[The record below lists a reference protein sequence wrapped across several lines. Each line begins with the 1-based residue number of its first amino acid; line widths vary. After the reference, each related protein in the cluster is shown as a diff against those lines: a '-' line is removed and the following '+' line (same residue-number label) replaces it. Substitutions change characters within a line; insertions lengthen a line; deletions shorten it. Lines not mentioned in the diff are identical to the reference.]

1 MRFVAAARV
10 PEVCTDLGARKFL
23 VVGAPNGPLAPVGL
37 RRRIDDAVEGELAAR
52 GALPAAIGVDAEL
65 SSCIRDQVFRTRAL
79 GSTGLAIA
87 LPPLSELADAEG
99 RLNVDD
105 SAALLAWTRATAELP
120 VVLLTS
126 EADRQVSA
134 YAPMPLERL
143 LAAEGRAAPEAPPP
157 AVDEATWMEAS
168 REPASDPFDMTP
180 PPAAVSPAREEAR
193 RRDDVR
199 RTPQPPPAGRS
210 RVTPVPPAVA
220 SRDPEAGIAAAARH
234 AEPPCDDAPRA
245 EIDIALAA
253 RMTVAAGPAGAAP
266 GMDLALLAASAE
278 PANGA
283 GAGAGAGAG
292 GAPRRLKSGVL
303 KGTRRGPRPDARL
316 DGRPAEPRDAR
327 DPRDASEAHAL
338 RDAHDL
344 HDARYAAEPHAHG
357 APEAHAHD
365 ARYAAEAH
373 AHDAHDAC
381 APMDPEAPAAREPA
395 RAAAAR
401 DAHAHL
407 YEPRRPQRPE
417 EVAVETASIPV
428 RARDTGAARAV
439 TSAEWRSMAVELD
452 AARGPKPVRVI
463 EQLFMTRYVP
473 LVGALARGEADGAV
487 RGVVDGWSQAF
498 EHSYTDA
505 FSAMRVT
512 GKRPMMTFDAPEIA
526 TRIARLNGARS
537 VKLLMVDGMSYDLGE
552 RVAAELRA
560 RATASGVCVD
570 RMLLW
575 SALPTTTPM
584 QMALLAKGADALRDV
599 EPPSEPEHEI
609 ARGRAVGTLRRE
621 RTGGRELMKLD
632 LVEARLRTAGPGYE
646 ERLDALAD
654 EVTSVLSRYLESLPP
669 RTLLF
674 LFGDHGFRLPRS
686 ADGRGTGPAT
696 QGGASPEE
704 VLVPAYAWLS
714 GGVH

>member
-1 MRFVAAARV
+1 MRLSQAPSSRPNTLPLGEMRFVAAAMV
-10 PEVCTDLGARKFL
+10 PEVCTDLGTRRFL
-23 VVGAPNGPLAPVGL
+23 VVGASAGPLAPAGL

-87 LPPLSELADAEG
+87 LPPLSELTDTDG

-143 LAAEGRAAPEAPPP
+143 LATEGRAAPPAPPP
-157 AVDEATWMEAS
+157 AVDEATWIEAS

-180 PPAAVSPAREEAR
+180 PPAAVAPAREEGR
-193 RRDDVR
+193 IVR
-199 RTPQPPPAGRS
+199 EELRGRTPAPPPVGRS
-210 RVTPVPPAVA
+210 RSTPAPPPVVV
-220 SRDPEAGIAAAARH
+220 REAGDGGGRYWEGAAPASARRQDQAPRDEMSIAAAMRMTLSAPD
-234 AEPPCDDAPRA
+234 AEDAEMAPRLDVAVVA
-245 EIDIALAA
+245 ERAEQAA
-253 RMTVAAGPAGAAP
+253 RP
-266 GMDLALLAASAE
+266 E
-278 PANGA
+278 
-283 GAGAGAGAG
+283 
-292 GAPRRLKSGVL
+292 GAPRKLKPGIL
-303 KGTRRGPRPDARL
+303 KGTRRNRVEE
-316 DGRPAEPRDAR
+316 RPAEARAPREDAGEH
-327 DPRDASEAHAL
+327 D
-338 RDAHDL
+338 DAHDPF
-344 HDARYAAEPHAHG
+344 AAEPQRPVNG
-357 APEAHAHD
+357 ATH
-365 ARYAAEAH
+365 
-373 AHDAHDAC
+373 
-381 APMDPEAPAAREPA
+381 
-395 RAAAAR
+395 AAAAR
-401 DAHAHL
+401 DEGA
-407 YEPRRPQRPE
+407 PRARLDDAPRPQRPE
-417 EVAVETASIPV
+417 EMAQETATIAA
-428 RARDTGAARAV
+428 RARETGAARAV
-439 TSAEWRSMAVELD
+439 TAAEWRNQAVELD

-473 LVGALARGEADGAV
+473 LMGAVARGEADGAV
-487 RGVVDGWSQAF
+487 RGICEGWAQAF
-498 EHSYTDA
+498 EHSYCDA

-512 GKRPMMTFDAPEIA
+512 NKRPMMTFDAPEIA

-537 VKLLMVDGMSYDLGE
+537 VKLLLVDGMSFDLGE

-584 QMALLAKGADALRDV
+584 QMALLSKGPDALRDV

-621 RTGGRELMKLD
+621 RAGARELMKLD
-632 LVEARLRTAGPGYE
+632 LVEARLRTAGPAYE
-646 ERLDALAD
+646 DRLDTIAD
-654 EVTSVLSRYLESLPP
+654 EVTSVLARYLESLPA

-674 LFGDHGFRLPRS
+674 IFGDHGFRLPRG
-686 ADGRGTGPAT
+686 ADGRSTGPAT

>member
-1 MRFVAAARV
+1 MRLSQAPSSRPSTLPLGEMRFVAAAQV
-10 PEVCTDLGARKFL
+10 PEVCLDLGGRKFL
-23 VVGAPNGPLAPVGL
+23 VVGASAGPLAAPGL

-65 SSCIRDQVFRTRAL
+65 GSCIRDQVFRTRAL

-99 RLNVDD
+99 RLNVED

-120 VVLLTS
+120 VVLLAS

-143 LAAEGRAAPEAPPP
+143 LAAEGRAAPPAPPP
-157 AVDEATWMEAS
+157 AVDEATWIEAS
-168 REPASDPFDMTP
+168 REPPSDPFDMTP
-180 PPAAVSPAREEAR
+180 PPAAVAPAREAARAREEAR
-193 RRDDVR
+193 VPPSSDPR
-199 RTPQPPPAGRS
+199 RTPVAPPVRSRGTPAPPPVVVR
-210 RVTPVPPAVA
+210 
-220 SRDPEAGIAAAARH
+220 E
-234 AEPPCDDAPRA
+234 APRA
-245 EIDIALAA
+245 EIDIAVAA
-253 RMTVAAGPAGAAP
+253 RMTVSADPLEMPAATADSAPRPSGAEQAAAP
-266 GMDLALLAASAE
+266 EA
-278 PANGA
+278 
-283 GAGAGAGAG
+283 
-292 GAPRRLKSGVL
+292 APRRLKSGIL
-303 KGTRRGPRPDARL
+303 KGTKARPRVEE
-316 DGRPAEPRDAR
+316 RPAEAPGD
-327 DPRDASEAHAL
+327 
-338 RDAHDL
+338 DAHDL
-344 HDARYAAEPHAHG
+344 FSAEPPRPAQ
-357 APEAHAHD
+357 
-365 ARYAAEAH
+365 
-373 AHDAHDAC
+373 
-381 APMDPEAPAAREPA
+381 EAPKEPDTG
-395 RAAAAR
+395 RALR
-401 DAHAHL
+401 FDEVL
-407 YEPRRPQRPE
+407 RTQRPE
-417 EVAVETASIPV
+417 EAAHETVTIPV

-439 TSAEWRSMAVELD
+439 TAAEWRNLAVELD

-487 RGVVDGWSQAF
+487 RGVVDGWAQAF
-498 EHSYTDA
+498 AGSYTDA

-537 VKLLMVDGMSYDLGE
+537 VKLLLVDGMSFDLGE

-560 RATASGVCVD
+560 RASGSGVCVD
-570 RMLLW
+570 RLLLW

-584 QMALLAKGADALRDV
+584 QIALLSKGADSLRDV
-599 EPPSEPEHEI
+599 EPPSDEHEI

-621 RTGGRELMKLD
+621 RAGARELMKLD
-632 LVEARLRTAGPGYE
+632 LVEARLRTAGAPYE
-646 ERLDALAD
+646 ERLDAIAD
-654 EVTSVLSRYLESLPP
+654 EVTSVLARYLESLPP

-674 LFGDHGFRLPRS
+674 IFGDHGFRLPRS
-686 ADGRGTGPAT
+686 ADGRSTGPAT